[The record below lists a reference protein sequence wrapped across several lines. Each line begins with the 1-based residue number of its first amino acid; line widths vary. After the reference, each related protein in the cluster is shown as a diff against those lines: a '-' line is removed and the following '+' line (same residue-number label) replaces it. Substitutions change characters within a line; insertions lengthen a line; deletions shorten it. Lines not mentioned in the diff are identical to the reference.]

1 MKKLLTLCVLITV
14 ATSSICFSQSGLS
27 REEKVQAMY
36 DLNKKIVESQD
47 FSFIANWVFS
57 GDMRGQVAQNANTIS
72 ITESNINGSL
82 ATLDTDKSYVML
94 KGSLENYSVNL
105 NDKAHEITISFRIG
119 VYSVTIEV
127 KPNGIAFLELV
138 NTNGEKLKYRGG
150 IK

>member
-57 GDMRGQVAQNANTIS
+57 GDMRGQVAQNTNTIS

-138 NTNGEKLKYRGG
+138 NANGEKLKYRGG